1 MNAEPSPLLSQL
13 RDIHAAGEPS
23 WWPPAPGW
31 WLLGLI
37 LLVLAVLAL
46 RAAGRRL
53 ALRRR
58 RRRWLRELEALRQA
72 HDPVREPREFLAG
85 VNRLIRAVA
94 VRAFPGTACARLQ
107 GPEWVDFIVS
117 LLPEQAAPESAV
129 SESLGALA
137 HGPYERLPEFDAD
150 ALHEQ
155 AVTWVRLYG

>member
-1 MNAEPSPLLSQL
+1 MNAEPSSLLTQL
-13 RDIHAAGEPS
+13 RDIHAAAEPS

-31 WLLGLI
+31 WLLALI
-37 LLVLAVLAL
+37 LLVLAALAL
-46 RAAGRRL
+46 RVVGRWL
-53 ALRRR
+53 ARYRRR
-58 RRRWLRELEALRQA
+58 RQWLRELEALRQV
-72 HDPVREPREFLAG
+72 HDPAREPREFLAG

-117 LLPEQAAPESAV
+117 LLPEQAAPES
-129 SESLGALA
+129 LRALA